1 MKVKQLTV
9 KAIMHMLQQGELRD
23 EVAEMLQKDSRV
35 TVVRMMDKWQQERAN
50 MITEKQRI
58 QKLYAYE
65 QEFYDDGYEL
75 LVGIDEAGRGSLA
88 GPVVVGVVV
97 LSQYC
102 YLPLLND
109 SKQLTSARRDKLY
122 SAIQEQALAVR
133 HEVIDAAIVD
143 KENIY
148 QATVGGM
155 YAGLEKLP
163 FRPEAVL
170 IDAVPLPHLTMPSR
184 AIIGG
189 DTLSASIAAASI
201 IAKVERDRIMEEYD
215 KLYPQYGFTHHKGYG
230 TKEHMVAL
238 KKWGPC
244 PIHRRTFEPIK
255 SMTAG
260 ESFLLPFTDTALFRE
275 G

>member
-1 MKVKQLTV
+1 MKVDQLTV
-9 KAIMHMLQQGELRD
+9 KAIMRMLQQGQLAD
-23 EVAEMLQKDSRV
+23 EVVEMLRKDSRV
-35 TVVRMMDKWQQERAN
+35 TVVRMIDKWQQERAN
-50 MITEKQRI
+50 RIIESQRI
-58 QKLYAYE
+58 QKLYVYE
-65 QEFYDDGYEL
+65 QEFYDESYKL
-75 LVGIDEAGRGSLA
+75 LAGIDEAGRGSLA

-122 SAIQEQALAVR
+122 SAIQEQALAVQ

-143 KENIY
+143 KVNVY
-148 QATVGGM
+148 QATIGGM
-155 YAGLEKLP
+155 YAGIDKLP
-163 FRPEAVL
+163 IRPEAVL
-170 IDAVPLPHLTMPSR
+170 IDAVPLPHLTMPSK

-215 KLYPQYGFTHHKGYG
+215 KLYPQYGFAHHKGYG
-230 TKEHMVAL
+230 TKEHMIAL
-238 KKWGPC
+238 EKWGPC

-260 ESFLLPFTDTALFRE
+260 ESFLLPFTNKALFME